1 MILISLLAHENLDVI
16 LDQIGNFRKFAPD
29 SGVVIHLSR
38 QFTEAVPDAL
48 GVLSKLERLW
58 VNPCP
63 FYTGT
68 GMVLKCHI
76 SNFLHAQRE
85 QVNFSHFSLHASNDL
100 FVRPGVEEYIRRKN
114 YGFFLHDPFHGSNFV
129 NWRKSFRQDRAYRKM
144 MLASGSPV
152 TRYASQVEGT
162 FYPREDFAEF
172 ANLFMRFVWRE
183 VGWPLNYVHGSNLYL
198 VRQLERIQRNPRYRR
213 FVEPYFYTKE
223 EFYPP
228 NFFHARC
235 NEPGTP
241 YCYMNW
247 AEGLKITRSEIEA
260 IRGGTI
266 PGGGYEA
273 LFAVKRVNRSV
284 DDPLRSLIQKLD
296 P

>member
-1 MILISLLAHENLDVI
+1 MILISLLAHENGDVI

-38 QFTEAVPDAL
+38 QFTESTPEAPDI
-48 GVLSKLERLW
+48 LSKQERVW
-58 VNPCP
+58 VNPAP
-63 FYTGT
+63 LYTGT

-85 QVNFSHFSLHASNDL
+85 QVGFSHFCLHASNDL

-114 YGFFLHDPFHGSNFV
+114 FGFFLHDPFNGSNFT
-129 NWRKSFRQDRAYRKM
+129 NWRKSFRQDRAYRKVM
-144 MLASGSPV
+144 RTSGSPV

-162 FYPREDFAEF
+162 FFPREDFAEF
-172 ANLFMRFVWRE
+172 AALFMRFVWRE
-183 VGWPLNYVHGSNLYL
+183 VGWPINYVHGTNLYL
-198 VRQLERIQRNPRYRR
+198 VKQFERIQRNPRYRR

-223 EFYPP
+223 EFYLP
-228 NFFHARC
+228 NFFNALC
-235 NEPGTP
+235 KEPGTP

-247 AEGLKITRSEIEA
+247 TENLKITGSDVDA
-260 IRGGTI
+260 IRRGMI
-266 PGGGYEA
+266 PGGDYEE
-273 LFAVKRVNRSV
+273 LFAVKRVNRAL
-284 DDPLRSLIQKLD
+284 DDPIRRMIRELA